1 MEVLFEPIT
10 LMWATAHSCMFSAGD
25 INTGTAPEDVTQRD
39 NLTPGNKID
48 VVRTAR
54 QTDPSACSRIVKF

>member
-25 INTGTAPEDVTQRD
+25 INTGTAREDVTQRD
-39 NLTPGNKID
+39 NLTLSNNIN

-54 QTDPSACSRIVKF
+54 QIDPSACSSIVKF